1 MKKNSKPICW
11 YFPIDKSGK
20 YSAFNN
26 HDLERFKKGRYK
38 SLTREV
44 IQNSI
49 DAKDPGNIKPVLVSF
64 ELIQLPIEQFPDLDG
79 FKEKIEGC
87 LKMAPRDGSADAA
100 VPWFEGAKG
109 LLEQANIPV
118 LKMSDFNTLGM
129 AGPCELGKPFFS
141 FIKAMGNPTKLD
153 ETAAGGHGIGKRAPL
168 LSSRLRTL
176 VASTVYSDSS
186 GDQRFLSQGFSL
198 LISHEERQS
207 DTGIPVMHSHEGY
220 WGLKNGCMP
229 VEQIEQVPEPLR
241 RIEQGTD
248 IFLLG
253 FDQSKNWERKIIAH
267 AITNFFAAFARGTLE
282 FQVGDYK
289 VDQQSIGDW
298 FAQVDTLKTSLE
310 DEEEI
315 EALVNSNFFYQAIV
329 GTDESSCFSES
340 RQVREMGEIEV
351 RLMVQEGLP
360 QELCLIRKNMLILT
374 QFPTIKRFP
383 NYKDFVAVIEC
394 KSAKGERLIR
404 SIEPSRHDSLEFDQL
419 EREEDRAAARSAIKK
434 MALAVREAIK
444 KHALESTVRG
454 GAVDFLSHFL
464 ADEDAE
470 GSYEAG
476 DLDPQGRI
484 DIKPKKLL
492 IKPTRVPDVNPPP
505 PPPKPTPPPGVP
517 DEQRPNSPPP
527 APGTHMNLAKLSR
540 VIEKPQGGHRI
551 AFSLDQPGS
560 YRVSVYAV
568 GLESDHK
575 IPITKTTIGAVSS
588 GDILLNSNQLDE
600 RFVADISL
608 ERPSAGA
615 YRVVCK
621 EVTS

>member
-11 YFPIDKSGK
+11 NFPIDASGK

-44 IQNSI
+44 LQNSI
-49 DAKDPGNIKPVLVSF
+49 DAKDPGNTRPVLVRF
-64 ELIQLPIEQFPDLDG
+64 DLIQLPIEQFPDLDG

-109 LLEQANIPV
+109 LLEQATIPV

-141 FIKAMGNPTKLD
+141 FIKAMGNPTKPD

-186 GDQRFLSQGFSL
+186 GDKRFLSQGFSL

-207 DTGIPVMHSHEGY
+207 DTGNPVMHSHEGY
-220 WGLKNGCMP
+220 WGLKSGCMP

-241 RIEQGTD
+241 RVEQGTD

-282 FQVGDYK
+282 FQVGNYK

-298 FAQVDTLKTSLE
+298 FAQVDTLKTFLE

-394 KSAKGERLIR
+394 KSEKGERLIR

-419 EREEDRAAARSAIKK
+419 EREEDRAAARAAIKK
-434 MALAVREAIK
+434 MALAGGRQVFC
-444 KHALESTVRG
+444 VRG
-454 GAVDFLSHFL
+454 
-464 ADEDAE
+464 AE
-470 GSYEAG
+470 RLVHGG
-476 DLDPQGRI
+476 GRR
-484 DIKPKKLL
+484 LRR
-492 IKPTRVPDVNPPP
+492 T
-505 PPPKPTPPPGVP
+505 
-517 DEQRPNSPPP
+517 
-527 APGTHMNLAKLSR
+527 AA
-540 VIEKPQGGHRI
+540 
-551 AFSLDQPGS
+551 
-560 YRVSVYAV
+560 AV
-568 GLESDHK
+568 GKS
-575 IPITKTTIGAVSS
+575 V
-588 GDILLNSNQLDE
+588 
-600 RFVADISL
+600 
-608 ERPSAGA
+608 
-615 YRVVCK
+615 
-621 EVTS
+621 